1 MHMCLSRVQLFV
13 ALWTVA
19 RQAPL
24 FMDSPGKNTG
34 VGCHALLQGIFPTQ
48 GSNLK
53 LLWRLQCWQI
63 LYCWAIG
70 GAHLKLYTWYIF
82 SPLLLTFLFLLLVLT
97 ISLWYALMLFP
108 VCLFPMEF
116 MEFFGSVNLCFW
128 FFFLNQ
134 IWNFLTFI
142 SVNIFIFPPPR
153 PKIIL
158 HIC

>member
-1 MHMCLSRVQLFV
+1 MCLSRIQLFV

-63 LYCWAIG
+63 LY
-70 GAHLKLYTWYIF
+70 
-82 SPLLLTFLFLLLVLT
+82 S
-97 ISLWYALMLFP
+97 
-108 VCLFPMEF
+108 
-116 MEFFGSVNLCFW
+116 
-128 FFFLNQ
+128 
-134 IWNFLTFI
+134 
-142 SVNIFIFPPPR
+142 
-153 PKIIL
+153 
-158 HIC
+158 